1 MISNIL
7 IYSLLG
13 VFLTWGLFQLR
24 LYINN
29 SKVNQLNK
37 LIPTHSI
44 GYYFNPQIDTL
55 IKLEEADEVTGI
67 LFSSASK
74 PFIKMPCGNIISF
87 SDIDMRQDVPCP
99 CGNPQHWVFRKIR

>member
-13 VFLTWGLFQLR
+13 VFFIWSLFQLR
-24 LYINN
+24 LYTNN
-29 SKVNQLNK
+29 RKVNQLNK
-37 LIPTHSI
+37 LSYTRSI
-44 GYYFNPQIDTL
+44 GCHFSPQIDTL
-55 IKLEEADEVTGI
+55 IQLEEADEVTGI

-74 PFIKMPCGNIISF
+74 PIVKMPCGNIISF